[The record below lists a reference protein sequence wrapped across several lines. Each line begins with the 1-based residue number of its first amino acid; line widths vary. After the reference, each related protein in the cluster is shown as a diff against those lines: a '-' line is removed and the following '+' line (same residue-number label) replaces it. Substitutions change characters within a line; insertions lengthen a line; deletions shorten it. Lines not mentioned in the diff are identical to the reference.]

1 MRMDIVENKVD
12 PAVGTPDDKTKAS
25 IYMPAPKG
33 LLIENHLINWR
44 GNDLGISGELVMNS
58 SDRVRE
64 AFNSSGTTGL
74 VSGIMSS
81 METAVGEAK
90 KAAST
95 WVDKQVME
103 ASSFGIP
110 IINQAFGQTARSN
123 HTLMFEGVDKV
134 RDFIL
139 EWSIFPNNYSDA
151 WSIETI
157 IAVLQKAALPKI
169 ENKTILDKVQTLATN
184 TFSEKDSNRDVKE
197 NKPVMPSGLYSVT
210 YKLPY
215 KVKIKLFERKDTSGS
230 YGNLATSDLTEI
242 THLTSFPKELVMRN
256 IYLEHDISGIHPPM
270 VQFVD
275 DSSGDTEY
283 FHTKYNLRVSLTDIT
298 VTTSEDINYS

>member
-1 MRMDIVENKVD
+1 MDIVENKVD

-44 GNDLGISGELVMNS
+44 GSDLGISGELVMNS
-58 SDRVRE
+58 SDRVRN
-64 AFNSSGTTGL
+64 AFNSSGTTGF
-74 VSGIMSS
+74 VSGLMAS
-81 METAVGEAK
+81 MGTVVEEAS
-90 KAAST
+90 KAASS

-103 ASSFGIP
+103 ATSFGLP
-110 IINQAFGQTARSN
+110 IINQAFGQTARAN

-139 EWSIFPNNYSDA
+139 EWSIFPNNYEDA
-151 WSIETI
+151 DSIETI

-169 ENKTILDKVQTLATN
+169 DNKTMLDKIQEVAVSS
-184 TFSEKDSNRDVKE
+184 FSDKNETRDVKE

-215 KVKIKLFERKDTSGS
+215 KVKLKLFERKDSSGA
-230 YGNLATSDLTEI
+230 YNNLSTTDLIEI

-256 IYLEHDISGIHPPM
+256 IYLEHDISGTQPPLIEYN
-270 VQFVD
+270 
-275 DSSGDTEY
+275 GEY
-283 FHTKYNLRVSLTDIT
+283 FHTKYSLRVSLTDIT
-298 VTTSEDINYS
+298 VTTSEDINYT

>member
-1 MRMDIVENKVD
+1 MDIVENKVD

-44 GNDLGISGELVMNS
+44 GSDLGISGELVMNS
-58 SDRVRE
+58 SDRVRD
-64 AFNSSGTTGL
+64 AFNSSGTTGF
-74 VSGIMSS
+74 VSGLMSS
-81 METAVGEAK
+81 MGTVVDEAS

-95 WVDKQVME
+95 WVDRQVME
-103 ASSFGIP
+103 ATSFGLP

-139 EWSIFPNNYSDA
+139 EWNIFPNNYEDA
-151 WSIETI
+151 DSIETI

-169 ENKTILDKVQTLATN
+169 DNKTILDKIQDVAVSA
-184 TFSEKDSNRDVKE
+184 FSDKNEDRDVKE

-215 KVKIKLFERKDTSGS
+215 KVKLKLFERKDSSGA
-230 YGNLATSDLTEI
+230 YNNLSTTDLIEI

-256 IYLEHDISGIHPPM
+256 IYLEHDISGTQPPLIEYN
-270 VQFVD
+270 
-275 DSSGDTEY
+275 GEY

-298 VTTSEDINYS
+298 VTTSEDINYT